1 LKYIDSDASHLILS
15 LFSTFT
21 TCAQQGAGKNK
32 KRSSVRKTTRFKAIS
47 KTIIK
52 KKIIIDPE
60 SKAVGRIWRTFR
72 RISDGADGGVVA
84 MNGNLRP
91 TSLVRVFRAL
101 KIVKSEVFDMGA
113 GDGRALH
120 AAMAGGASTAK
131 GFELPAN
138 KAHKFV
144 FDAVC
149 KELHSDAGSI
159 LSTLKVAWSKAEWC
173 SQDIDSIRRIP
184 GNSRPG
190 NSQRVYSFWVGMPP
204 QTQTRILRLSAQ
216 SPAVKAIAVFRDR
229 KWPKP
234 ESGQPAFCAS
244 NLPSTPIF
252 SIALSFPLDRTS
264 YSFPLL
270 LHLSMLTSHSVFCS
284 SCFAKTFELRCGLC
298 SCNSQRLPVLDFLLH
313 HQLHPIICT
322 TQENPY

>member
-1 LKYIDSDASHLILS
+1 MILKIYSRHVCYLKYIDRDASHLILS

-47 KTIIK
+47 KTIVK
-52 KKIIIDPE
+52 KKIVIDPE
-60 SKAVGRIWRTFR
+60 SKVVGCIWRTFR
-72 RISDGADGGVVA
+72 RIGDGADGGVVA

-91 TSLVRVFRAL
+91 TSLVRVLRAL
-101 KIVKSEVFDMGA
+101 KPEKSDFLDFGA
-113 GDGRALH
+113 GDGRVLH
-120 AAMAGGASTAK
+120 AAMASRASTAK

-144 FDAVC
+144 FDAVG
-149 KELHSDAGSI
+149 KELHSDASSI
-159 LSTLKVAWSKAEWC
+159 LSTLRVAWSNAEWC

-184 GNSRPG
+184 GNSRRMPG
-190 NSQRVYSFWVGMPP
+190 NSQCVYSFWVGMPL

-244 NLPSTPIF
+244 NLPFRSHLY
-252 SIALSFPLDRTS
+252 SCSFL
-264 YSFPLL
+264 
-270 LHLSMLTSHSVFCS
+270 
-284 SCFAKTFELRCGLC
+284 
-298 SCNSQRLPVLDFLLH
+298 
-313 HQLHPIICT
+313 
-322 TQENPY
+322 